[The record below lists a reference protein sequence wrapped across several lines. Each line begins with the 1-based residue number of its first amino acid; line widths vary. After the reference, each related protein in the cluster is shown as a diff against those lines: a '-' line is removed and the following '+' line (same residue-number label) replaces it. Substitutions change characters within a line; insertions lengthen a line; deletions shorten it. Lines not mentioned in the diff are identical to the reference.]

1 MLDVPDKELL
11 RFISNYK
18 MNLIVPD
25 EITDFN
31 KFQTE
36 LGTVFEICQC
46 ANDKE
51 KFLNLVESRRKE
63 GFFLGR
69 EAVEMLNECVNVGI
83 KLPEA
88 KGDVVDMCKAVEDL
102 KNEFKA
108 EGKAEGRA
116 EGELRMLISLVT
128 DGIISIQTAASKAC
142 MTEAEFEKCM
152 ESITKVL

>member
-1 MLDVPDKELL
+1 MVK
-11 RFISNYK
+11 
-18 MNLIVPD
+18 
-25 EITDFN
+25 
-31 KFQTE
+31 
-36 LGTVFEICQC
+36 
-46 ANDKE
+46 
-51 KFLNLVESRRKE
+51 SRRKE

-83 KLPEA
+83 KLLEA

-116 EGELRMLISLVT
+116 EGRAEGELRMLITLVK

-152 ESITKVL
+152 ETITKVL